1 MDIGRDFQS
10 WEGHAP
16 VLGRDGCHP
25 GKRFPGLSTN
35 VEMTADAIA
44 RKHAHDVA
52 ELISCY
58 AAPLVR
64 RAAQA
69 PHGRGRRSRLRR
81 AVDACRFFDGTRA
94 SRFDDPR
101 AEVCIRDARETL
113 EELRAAL
120 HTAEPWESIGRRVLR
135 AAAQDLDALDSREW
149 RTIAVNAITTVV
161 HDVAPMP
168 PVPVEDD
175 LDELVVEEVP
185 VEPPPPPKL
194 DLATPA
200 PKPAKPEPVA
210 SYQWEDTLQQVTL
223 AADLPKDATLT
234 SAEFTSTS
242 FRVVAKS
249 CEGARELHMTNLWAV
264 IDSSTSR
271 AAVNGG
277 KLVVTLRKK
286 EEGAWPRLTK
296 GATTPEP
303 PDEDPLMKRAV
314 EADARTLRKRR
325 AMNGV
330 LGPDACAAAEA
341 IYKMLRAR
349 APFGKI
355 AAALSNAPG
364 NVCACRLQSHG
375 TLLHTACDERRSDVV
390 KLLLKNSD
398 VDARNARRF
407 TPLHLCAGALA
418 SLQQPTEKD
427 AEAAASCASLLLE
440 KGADPNLLDD
450 AGRAPLHLACLQTG
464 TLKIVEA
471 LIEGGADP
479 TQQTTDGWLAVDAA
493 HTVGALTDE
502 LRRLL
507 TKAVALKAPEGHS
520 FVDDVD
526 D

>member
-1 MDIGRDFQS
+1 
-10 WEGHAP
+10 
-16 VLGRDGCHP
+16 
-25 GKRFPGLSTN
+25 
-35 VEMTADAIA
+35 MTDAIA
-44 RKHAHDVA
+44 RKHAHDMA
-52 ELISCY
+52 ELISSY

-81 AVDACRFFDGTRA
+81 AVDACRFFDDTRA
-94 SRFDDPR
+94 SRLDDPR
-101 AEVCIRDARETL
+101 AEVCLRDARETL

-120 HTAEPWESIGRRVLR
+120 RATESWDLIGRRVLR
-135 AAAQDLDALDSREW
+135 AAAQDLDALENKAW
-149 RTIAVNAITTVV
+149 RTIADKAIMIVMNE
-161 HDVAPMP
+161 VAPMP
-168 PVPVEDD
+168 PVPVEAD

-185 VEPPPPPKL
+185 VAPPPPPRL
-194 DLATPA
+194 DPAKPTPRL
-200 PKPAKPEPVA
+200 PKPEPVA
-210 SYQWEDTLQQVTL
+210 SYQWEDARTQVTL
-223 AADLPKDATLT
+223 AAELTKDANLT

-249 CEGARELHMTNLWAV
+249 CEGASELRMTNLWAA

-271 AAVNGG
+271 ASVKGG
-277 KLVVTLRKK
+277 KLVIELRKK

-296 GATTPEP
+296 GTTTPEP
-303 PDEDPLMKRAV
+303 SDEDPLMRRAV
-314 EADARTLRKRR
+314 EADARTLRRR
-325 AMNGV
+325 KVLNEA
-330 LGPDACAAAEA
+330 LGPEACAVAEA

-355 AAALSNAPG
+355 AAALSNAPD

-390 KLLLKNSD
+390 KVLLGKSD
-398 VDARNARRF
+398 VDARNARKF

-418 SLQQPTEKD
+418 SLPRPSPKD
-427 AEAAASCASLLLE
+427 AQAAASCVNLLI
-440 KGADPNLLDD
+440 KHGANPNLLDD

-464 TLKIVEA
+464 TLRIVEA
-471 LIEGGADP
+471 LVEGGADP

-507 TKAVALKAPEGHS
+507 TKAVALRAPEGHS

>member
-1 MDIGRDFQS
+1 
-10 WEGHAP
+10 
-16 VLGRDGCHP
+16 
-25 GKRFPGLSTN
+25 
-35 VEMTADAIA
+35 MTDAIA
-44 RKHAHDVA
+44 RKHAHDMA
-52 ELISCY
+52 ELISSY

-81 AVDACRFFDGTRA
+81 AVDACRFFDDTRA
-94 SRFDDPR
+94 SRLDDPR
-101 AEVCIRDARETL
+101 AEVCLRDARETL

-120 HTAEPWESIGRRVLR
+120 RATESWDLIGRRVLR
-135 AAAQDLDALDSREW
+135 AAAQDLDALENKAW
-149 RTIAVNAITTVV
+149 RTIADKAIMIVMNE
-161 HDVAPMP
+161 VAPMP
-168 PVPVEDD
+168 PVPVEAD

-185 VEPPPPPKL
+185 VAPPPPPRL
-194 DLATPA
+194 DPAKPTPRL
-200 PKPAKPEPVA
+200 PKPEPVA
-210 SYQWEDTLQQVTL
+210 SYQWEDARTQVTL
-223 AADLPKDATLT
+223 AAELTKDANLT

-249 CEGARELHMTNLWAV
+249 CEGASELRMTNLWAA

-271 AAVNGG
+271 ASVKGG
-277 KLVVTLRKK
+277 KLVIELRKK

-296 GATTPEP
+296 GTTTPEP
-303 PDEDPLMKRAV
+303 SDEDPLMRRAV
-314 EADARTLRKRR
+314 EADARTLRRR
-325 AMNGV
+325 KVLNEA
-330 LGPDACAAAEA
+330 LGPEACAVAEA

-355 AAALSNAPG
+355 AAALSNAPD

-390 KLLLKNSD
+390 KVLLGKSD
-398 VDARNARRF
+398 VDARNARKF

-418 SLQQPTEKD
+418 SLPRPSPKD
-427 AEAAASCASLLLE
+427 AEDAALCVDLLI
-440 KGADPNLLDD
+440 KHGANPNLLDD

-464 TLKIVEA
+464 TLRIVEA

-502 LRRLL
+502 MQRLL

>member
-1 MDIGRDFQS
+1 
-10 WEGHAP
+10 
-16 VLGRDGCHP
+16 
-25 GKRFPGLSTN
+25 
-35 VEMTADAIA
+35 MTDAIA

-64 RAAQA
+64 RAAQQA

-81 AVDACRFFDGTRA
+81 AVDACRFFDDTRA

-101 AEVCIRDARETL
+101 AEVCLRDARDVL
-113 EELRAAL
+113 EALCEALR
-120 HTAEPWESIGRRVLR
+120 TTEPWDSTGRRVLR
-135 AAAQDLDALDSREW
+135 AAVQDLDALESREW
-149 RTIAVNAITTVV
+149 RAIAVNALTTVV
-161 HDVAPMP
+161 NEVAPMP

-194 DLATPA
+194 DPATPA

-234 SAEFTSTS
+234 SAEFTSIS

-249 CEGARELHMTNLWAV
+249 CEGASELSLTQLWAA

-271 AAVNGG
+271 ASVNGG
-277 KLVVTLRKK
+277 KLVVTLRKSIQ
-286 EEGAWPRLTK
+286 GAWPRLTK

-303 PDEDPLMKRAV
+303 SADEDPLMRRAV

-325 AMNGV
+325 AMNEV
-330 LGPDACAAAEA
+330 LGPEACAAAEA

-355 AAALSNAPG
+355 AAALSNAPD

-390 KLLLKNSD
+390 TLLLGKSD
-398 VDARNARRF
+398 VDARNARKF

-418 SLQQPTEKD
+418 SLPRPSPKD
-427 AEAAASCASLLLE
+427 AEAAALCVNLLI
-440 KGADPNLLDD
+440 KHGANPNLLDD
-450 AGRAPLHLACLQTG
+450 AGRAPLHLACLQMG
-464 TLKIVEA
+464 TLRIVEA

>member
-1 MDIGRDFQS
+1 
-10 WEGHAP
+10 
-16 VLGRDGCHP
+16 
-25 GKRFPGLSTN
+25 
-35 VEMTADAIA
+35 MTDAIA

-101 AEVCIRDARETL
+101 AEVCIRDAREAL
-113 EELRAAL
+113 EALCEALR
-120 HTAEPWESIGRRVLR
+120 TTEPWDALGRRILKE
-135 AAAQDLDALDSREW
+135 AAQDLDALDSREW
-149 RTIAVNAITTVV
+149 RTIAVNALTMVV
-161 HDVAPMP
+161 HEVAPLP

-185 VEPPPPPKL
+185 VAPPPPPKPL
-194 DLATPA
+194 EPATPA
-200 PKPAKPEPVA
+200 LKPPKPEPVA
-210 SYQWEDTLQQVTL
+210 SYRWEDSSKHVTL
-223 AADLPKDATLT
+223 AADLTKDANLT

-249 CEGARELHMTNLWAV
+249 CEGASELCMTSLWAA

-271 AAVNGG
+271 ASVNGG

-303 PDEDPLMKRAV
+303 SADEDPLMRRAV

-325 AMNGV
+325 AMNEV
-330 LGPDACAAAEA
+330 LGTEACAAAEA

-355 AAALSNAPG
+355 AAALSRAPD

-390 KLLLKNSD
+390 KVLLGHSD
-398 VDARNARRF
+398 VDARNARLF

-418 SLQQPTEKD
+418 SLPRPSPKD
-427 AEAAASCASLLLE
+427 AEAAAACVNLLL
-440 KGADPNLLDD
+440 KHGADPNLLDD

-464 TLKIVEA
+464 TLRIVEA

-502 LRRLL
+502 LRRIL
-507 TKAVALKAPEGHS
+507 TPEIALKAPAGHS

>member
-1 MDIGRDFQS
+1 
-10 WEGHAP
+10 
-16 VLGRDGCHP
+16 
-25 GKRFPGLSTN
+25 
-35 VEMTADAIA
+35 MTDAIA
-44 RKHAHDVA
+44 RKHAHDMA

-81 AVDACRFFDGTRA
+81 AVDACRFFDDTRA
-94 SRFDDPR
+94 SRLDDPR
-101 AEVCIRDARETL
+101 AEVCIRDAREAL
-113 EELRAAL
+113 EALCEAL
-120 HTAEPWESIGRRVLR
+120 HTTEPWDALGRRILKE
-135 AAAQDLDALDSREW
+135 AAQDLDALESKAW
-149 RTIAVNAITTVV
+149 RTIAVKALTIVMEE
-161 HDVAPMP
+161 VAPMP

-185 VEPPPPPKL
+185 VEPPRPPKL
-194 DLATPA
+194 DPA
-200 PKPAKPEPVA
+200 KPEPKPPKPEPVA
-210 SYQWEDTLQQVTL
+210 SYAWEDAQTQVTL
-223 AADLPKDATLT
+223 AAELAKDANLT

-242 FRVVAKS
+242 FRAVAKS
-249 CEGARELHMTNLWAV
+249 GEGARELRMTNLWAA

-271 AAVNGG
+271 ASVNGG

-303 PDEDPLMKRAV
+303 SGEDPLMKRAV
-314 EADARTLRKRR
+314 EADARTLRRR
-325 AMNGV
+325 KVLNEA
-330 LGPDACAAAEA
+330 LGPEACAAAEA

-355 AAALSNAPG
+355 AAALSNAPD

-375 TLLHTACDERRSDVV
+375 TLLHTACDERRSDIV
-390 KLLLKNSD
+390 KLLLKNSE
-398 VDARNARRF
+398 VDARNARKF

-418 SLQQPTEKD
+418 SLPRPSPKD
-427 AEAAASCASLLLE
+427 AETAALCVNLLI
-440 KGADPNLLDD
+440 KHGANPNLLDD

-464 TLKIVEA
+464 TLPIVEA

-520 FVDDVD
+520 FVDVD

>member
-1 MDIGRDFQS
+1 
-10 WEGHAP
+10 
-16 VLGRDGCHP
+16 
-25 GKRFPGLSTN
+25 
-35 VEMTADAIA
+35 MTDAIA

-81 AVDACRFFDGTRA
+81 AVDACRFFDDTRA

-101 AEVCIRDARETL
+101 AEVCIRDARDAL
-113 EELRAAL
+113 EALCEALR
-120 HTAEPWESIGRRVLR
+120 TTEPWDALGRRVLR
-135 AAAQDLDALDSREW
+135 AAAQDLDALEDKAW
-149 RTIAVNAITTVV
+149 RTIAVNALTTVV
-161 HDVAPMP
+161 NEVAPLP

-185 VEPPPPPKL
+185 VAPPPPPKL
-194 DLATPA
+194 DPATPE
-200 PKPAKPEPVA
+200 PKPPKPEPLA
-210 SYQWEDTLQQVTL
+210 SYKWEDSSKHVTL
-223 AADLPKDATLT
+223 AADLTKDANLT

-249 CEGARELHMTNLWAV
+249 CEGARELRMANLWAA

-271 AAVNGG
+271 ASVNGG

-286 EEGAWPRLTK
+286 EEGAWLRLIK

-303 PDEDPLMKRAV
+303 SDEDPLMKRAV
-314 EADARTLRKRR
+314 EADARTLRRR
-325 AMNGV
+325 KV
-330 LGPDACAAAEA
+330 LNEALGADACAAAEA

-355 AAALSNAPG
+355 ASALSRAPD

-390 KLLLKNSD
+390 KVLLGHSD
-398 VDARNARRF
+398 VDARNARLF

-418 SLQQPTEKD
+418 SLSKSTQKD

-440 KGADPNLLDD
+440 NGADPNLLDD

-502 LRRLL
+502 LRRIL
-507 TKAVALKAPEGHS
+507 TPEIALKAPAGHS

>member
-1 MDIGRDFQS
+1 
-10 WEGHAP
+10 
-16 VLGRDGCHP
+16 
-25 GKRFPGLSTN
+25 
-35 VEMTADAIA
+35 MTDDIA

-64 RAAQA
+64 RAAQQA

-81 AVDACRFFDGTRA
+81 AVDACCFFDDTRA

-101 AEVCIRDARETL
+101 AEVCLRDAREAL
-113 EELRAAL
+113 EALGEALR
-120 HTAEPWESIGRRVLR
+120 TTEPWDALGRRILHY
-135 AAAQDLDALDSREW
+135 AMQDLDALDSREW
-149 RTIAVNAITTVV
+149 RTIAEAAITMVAKE
-161 HDVAPMP
+161 VAPMP

-185 VEPPPPPKL
+185 VAPPPPPKL
-194 DLATPA
+194 DPATPE
-200 PKPAKPEPVA
+200 PKPPKPEPLA
-210 SYQWEDTLQQVTL
+210 SYKWEDSSKHVTL
-223 AADLPKDATLT
+223 AADLIKDANLT

-242 FRVVAKS
+242 LRVVAKS
-249 CEGARELHMTNLWAV
+249 CEGASELCMTNLWAA

-271 AAVNGG
+271 ASVQGG
-277 KLVVTLRKK
+277 KLVVTLRKSIQ
-286 EEGAWPRLTK
+286 GAWPRLTK

-303 PDEDPLMKRAV
+303 SADEDPLMRRAV

-325 AMNGV
+325 AMNEV
-330 LGPDACAAAEA
+330 LGTEACAAAEA

-355 AAALSNAPG
+355 AAALSKAPD
-364 NVCACRLQSHG
+364 NVCECRLQSHG
-375 TLLHTACDERRSDVV
+375 TLLHTACDERRSDIV
-390 KLLLKNSD
+390 KLLLKNSE
-398 VDARNARRF
+398 VDARNARKF

-418 SLQQPTEKD
+418 SLPRPSPKD

-440 KGADPNLLDD
+440 KGANPSLLDD

-507 TKAVALKAPEGHS
+507 TKAVTLKAPEGHA

>member
-1 MDIGRDFQS
+1 
-10 WEGHAP
+10 
-16 VLGRDGCHP
+16 
-25 GKRFPGLSTN
+25 
-35 VEMTADAIA
+35 MTDAIA
-44 RKHAHDVA
+44 RKHAHDMA
-52 ELISCY
+52 ELISSY

-81 AVDACRFFDGTRA
+81 AVDACRFFDDTRA
-94 SRFDDPR
+94 SRLDDPR
-101 AEVCIRDARETL
+101 AEVCLRDARETL

-120 HTAEPWESIGRRVLR
+120 RATESWDLIGRRVLR
-135 AAAQDLDALDSREW
+135 AAAQDLDALENKAW
-149 RTIAVNAITTVV
+149 RTIADKAIMIVMNE
-161 HDVAPMP
+161 VAPMP
-168 PVPVEDD
+168 PVPVEAD

-185 VEPPPPPKL
+185 VAPPPPPRL
-194 DLATPA
+194 DPAKPTPRL
-200 PKPAKPEPVA
+200 PKPEPVA
-210 SYQWEDTLQQVTL
+210 SYQWEDARTQVTL
-223 AADLPKDATLT
+223 AAELTKDANLT

-249 CEGARELHMTNLWAV
+249 CEGASELRMTNLWAA

-271 AAVNGG
+271 ASVKGG
-277 KLVVTLRKK
+277 KLVIELRKK

-296 GATTPEP
+296 GTTTPEP
-303 PDEDPLMKRAV
+303 SDEDPLMRRAV
-314 EADARTLRKRR
+314 EADARTLRRR
-325 AMNGV
+325 KVLNEA
-330 LGPDACAAAEA
+330 LGPEACAAAEA

-355 AAALSNAPG
+355 AAALSNAPD

-390 KLLLKNSD
+390 KVLLGKSD
-398 VDARNARRF
+398 VDARNARKF

-418 SLQQPTEKD
+418 SLPRPSPKD
-427 AEAAASCASLLLE
+427 AEDAALCVDLLI
-440 KGADPNLLDD
+440 KHGANPNLLDD

-464 TLKIVEA
+464 TLRIVEA

-507 TKAVALKAPEGHS
+507 TKAVALKAPEGHA

>member
-1 MDIGRDFQS
+1 
-10 WEGHAP
+10 
-16 VLGRDGCHP
+16 
-25 GKRFPGLSTN
+25 
-35 VEMTADAIA
+35 MTDAIA

-64 RAAQA
+64 RAAQQA

-81 AVDACRFFDGTRA
+81 AIDACRFFDDTRA
-94 SRFDDPR
+94 SRLDDPR
-101 AEVCIRDARETL
+101 AEVCLRDAREAL
-113 EELRAAL
+113 EALCEALR
-120 HTAEPWESIGRRVLR
+120 TTEPWDALGRRVLR
-135 AAAQDLDALDSREW
+135 AAAQDLDVLEDKAW
-149 RTIAVNAITTVV
+149 RTIAVNALTTVV
-161 HDVAPMP
+161 NEVAPLP

-194 DLATPA
+194 EPA
-200 PKPAKPEPVA
+200 KPSPKPPKPEPVA
-210 SYQWEDTLQQVTL
+210 SYNWEDSSKHVTL
-223 AADLPKDATLT
+223 AADLTKDANLT

-249 CEGARELHMTNLWAV
+249 CEGARELCMTSLWAA
-264 IDSSTSR
+264 INSSESR
-271 AAVNGG
+271 ASVNGG

-303 PDEDPLMKRAV
+303 SADEDPLMRRAV

-325 AMNGV
+325 AMNEV
-330 LGPDACAAAEA
+330 LGTEACAAAEA

-349 APFGKI
+349 APFAKI
-355 AAALSNAPG
+355 ASALSKAPD
-364 NVCACRLQSHG
+364 NVCECRLQSHG

-390 KLLLKNSD
+390 KVLLGTSD
-398 VDARNARRF
+398 VDARNARLF

-418 SLQQPTEKD
+418 SLPRPSPKD
-427 AEAAASCASLLLE
+427 AETAALCVNLLI
-440 KGADPNLLDD
+440 KHGANPNLLDD

-507 TKAVALKAPEGHS
+507 TKAVTLKAPEGHA

>member
-1 MDIGRDFQS
+1 
-10 WEGHAP
+10 
-16 VLGRDGCHP
+16 
-25 GKRFPGLSTN
+25 
-35 VEMTADAIA
+35 MTDVIA
-44 RKHAHDVA
+44 RKHASDMA

-81 AVDACRFFDGTRA
+81 AADACRFFDGTRA

-101 AEVCIRDARETL
+101 AEVCLRDAREAL
-113 EELRAAL
+113 EALCEALR
-120 HTAEPWESIGRRVLR
+120 TTEPWDALGRRILHY
-135 AAAQDLDALDSREW
+135 AMQDLDALESKAW
-149 RTIAVNAITTVV
+149 RTIAVNALTTVV
-161 HDVAPMP
+161 HDVAPLP

-185 VEPPPPPKL
+185 VAPPPPPKL
-194 DLATPA
+194 DPATPA
-200 PKPAKPEPVA
+200 PTQAKPEPVA
-210 SYQWEDTLQQVTL
+210 SYNWEDAPTHVTL
-223 AADLPKDATLT
+223 AADLTKDANLT

-249 CEGARELHMTNLWAV
+249 CEGARELCMANLWAV

-271 AAVNGG
+271 ASVNGG

-303 PDEDPLMKRAV
+303 SADEDPLMRRAV

-325 AMNGV
+325 AMNEV
-330 LGPDACAAAEA
+330 LGTEACAAAEA

-355 AAALSNAPG
+355 AAALSNAPD
-364 NVCACRLQSHG
+364 NVCECRLQSHG

-390 KLLLKNSD
+390 KVLLGHSD
-398 VDARNARRF
+398 VDARNARLF

-418 SLQQPTEKD
+418 SLPRPSPKD
-427 AEAAASCASLLLE
+427 AEAAASCASLLLD
-440 KGADPNLLDD
+440 KGANPSLLDD
-450 AGRAPLHLACLQTG
+450 AGRAPLHLACLQMG
-464 TLKIVEA
+464 TLRIVEA

-502 LRRLL
+502 MRRLL
-507 TKAVALKAPEGHS
+507 TKAVALKAPAGHS

>member
-1 MDIGRDFQS
+1 
-10 WEGHAP
+10 
-16 VLGRDGCHP
+16 
-25 GKRFPGLSTN
+25 
-35 VEMTADAIA
+35 MTDVIA
-44 RKHAHDVA
+44 RKHASDMA

-81 AVDACRFFDGTRA
+81 AADACRFFDGTRA

-101 AEVCIRDARETL
+101 AEVCLRDAREAL
-113 EELRAAL
+113 EALCEALR
-120 HTAEPWESIGRRVLR
+120 TTEPWDALGRRILHY
-135 AAAQDLDALDSREW
+135 AMQDLDALDSREW
-149 RTIAVNAITTVV
+149 RTIAVTALTTVANE
-161 HDVAPMP
+161 VALMP

-194 DLATPA
+194 APATPA
-200 PKPAKPEPVA
+200 PTQAKPEPLA
-210 SYQWEDTLQQVTL
+210 SYNWEDALQQVTL
-223 AADLPKDATLT
+223 AADLPKDANLT

-249 CEGARELHMTNLWAV
+249 CEGASELCMTNLWAA

-271 AAVNGG
+271 ASVNGG

-303 PDEDPLMKRAV
+303 SADEDPLMRRAV
-314 EADARTLRKRR
+314 EADARTLRRR
-325 AMNGV
+325 KVLNGA
-330 LGPDACAAAEA
+330 LGPEACAAAEA

-355 AAALSNAPG
+355 ASALSKAPG
-364 NVCACRLQSHG
+364 NVCECRLQSHG

-390 KLLLKNSD
+390 KVLLGHSD
-398 VDARNARRF
+398 VDARNARLF

-418 SLQQPTEKD
+418 SLPRPSPKD
-427 AEAAASCASLLLE
+427 AEAAASCASLLLD
-440 KGADPNLLDD
+440 KGANPSLLDD
-450 AGRAPLHLACLQTG
+450 AGRAPLHLACLQMG
-464 TLKIVEA
+464 TLRIVEA

>member
-1 MDIGRDFQS
+1 
-10 WEGHAP
+10 
-16 VLGRDGCHP
+16 
-25 GKRFPGLSTN
+25 
-35 VEMTADAIA
+35 MTDAAIA
-44 RKHAHDVA
+44 RHAHDVA

-69 PHGRGRRSRLRR
+69 PHGRGRRSLLRR
-81 AVDACRFFDGTRA
+81 AVDACRFFDDTRA

-101 AEVCIRDARETL
+101 AEVCLRDARDAL
-113 EELRAAL
+113 EAFRAAL
-120 HTAEPWESIGRRVLR
+120 RTTEPWDLIGRRVLR

-149 RTIAVNAITTVV
+149 RAIAVNALTTVV
-161 HDVAPMP
+161 NEVAPMP
-168 PVPVEDD
+168 PPPVDDD

-185 VEPPPPPKL
+185 VAPPPPPKPL
-194 DLATPA
+194 EPATPT
-200 PKPAKPEPVA
+200 PKPPKPEPVA
-210 SYQWEDTLQQVTL
+210 SYNWEDAPTHVTL
-223 AADLPKDATLT
+223 AAELEKDANLT

-242 FRVVAKS
+242 FRVVANS
-249 CEGARELHMTNLWAV
+249 CEGASELSLTQLWAA

-271 AAVNGG
+271 ASVKGG

-286 EEGAWPRLTK
+286 EVGAWPRLTK
-296 GATTPEP
+296 GGRDDPE

-314 EADARTLRKRR
+314 EADARTLQRRR

-330 LGPDACAAAEA
+330 LGTEACAAAGA

-355 AAALSNAPG
+355 AAALSNAPD
-364 NVCACRLQSHG
+364 NVCECRLQSHG

-390 KLLLKNSD
+390 KLLLKNSE
-398 VDARNARRF
+398 VDARNARLF

-418 SLQQPTEKD
+418 SLPRPSPKD
-427 AEAAASCASLLLE
+427 AQAVALCVNLLI
-440 KGADPNLLDD
+440 KHGANPNLLDD

-471 LIEGGADP
+471 LVEGGADP

>member
-1 MDIGRDFQS
+1 
-10 WEGHAP
+10 
-16 VLGRDGCHP
+16 
-25 GKRFPGLSTN
+25 
-35 VEMTADAIA
+35 MTDAIA

-64 RAAQA
+64 RAAQQA

-81 AVDACRFFDGTRA
+81 AIDACRFFDDTRA
-94 SRFDDPR
+94 SRLDDPR
-101 AEVCIRDARETL
+101 AEVCIRDAREAL
-113 EELRAAL
+113 EALCEALR
-120 HTAEPWESIGRRVLR
+120 TTEPWDLIGRRVLR
-135 AAAQDLDALDSREW
+135 AAAQDLDALESKAW
-149 RTIAVNAITTVV
+149 RTIAVTALTMVV
-161 HDVAPMP
+161 HEVAPMP

-194 DLATPA
+194 DPA
-200 PKPAKPEPVA
+200 KPSPKPPKPEPVA
-210 SYQWEDTLQQVTL
+210 SYAWEDAQTQVTL
-223 AADLPKDATLT
+223 AAELAKDANLT

-249 CEGARELHMTNLWAV
+249 CEGASELCMTNLWAA

-271 AAVNGG
+271 ASVNGG
-277 KLVVTLRKK
+277 KLVVTLRKR

-303 PDEDPLMKRAV
+303 SDEDPLMKRAV
-314 EADARTLRKRR
+314 EADARTLRRR
-325 AMNGV
+325 KV
-330 LGPDACAAAEA
+330 LNEALGADACAAAEA

-355 AAALSNAPG
+355 ASALSNAPD
-364 NVCACRLQSHG
+364 NVGACRLQSHG

-390 KLLLKNSD
+390 KLLLGTSD
-398 VDARNARRF
+398 VDARNARLF

-418 SLQQPTEKD
+418 SLPRPSPKD
-427 AEAAASCASLLLE
+427 AETAALCVNLLI
-440 KGADPNLLDD
+440 KHGANPNLLDD

-464 TLKIVEA
+464 TLRIVEA
-471 LIEGGADP
+471 LIAGGADP

>member
-1 MDIGRDFQS
+1 
-10 WEGHAP
+10 
-16 VLGRDGCHP
+16 
-25 GKRFPGLSTN
+25 
-35 VEMTADAIA
+35 MTDAIA

-81 AVDACRFFDGTRA
+81 AVDACRFFDDTRA
-94 SRFDDPR
+94 SRLDDPR
-101 AEVCIRDARETL
+101 AEVCLRDARDAL
-113 EELRAAL
+113 EALCEAL
-120 HTAEPWESIGRRVLR
+120 HTAEPWDLIGRRVLR
-135 AAAQDLDALDSREW
+135 AAAQDLDALESKAW
-149 RTIAVNAITTVV
+149 RTIAVNALTMVAKE
-161 HDVAPMP
+161 VAPMP
-168 PVPVEDD
+168 PPPINDD

-194 DLATPA
+194 DPA
-200 PKPAKPEPVA
+200 KPSPKPKKPEPVA
-210 SYQWEDTLQQVTL
+210 SYQWEDAQTEVTL
-223 AADLPKDATLT
+223 TAELEKDANLT

-249 CEGARELHMTNLWAV
+249 CEGARELRMTNLWAA

-271 AAVNGG
+271 ASVNGG

-303 PDEDPLMKRAV
+303 ADEDPLMKRAV
-314 EADARTLRKRR
+314 EADARTLRRR
-325 AMNGV
+325 KVVNEA
-330 LGPDACAAAEA
+330 LGPETCAAAEA

-355 AAALSNAPG
+355 AAALSNAPD

-390 KLLLKNSD
+390 KLLLKNSE
-398 VDARNARRF
+398 VDARNARLF

-418 SLQQPTEKD
+418 SLPRPSPKD
-427 AEAAASCASLLLE
+427 AEAAALCVNLLI
-440 KGADPNLLDD
+440 KHGANPNLLDD

>member
-1 MDIGRDFQS
+1 MNG
-10 WEGHAP
+10 
-16 VLGRDGCHP
+16 
-25 GKRFPGLSTN
+25 
-35 VEMTADAIA
+35 DAVA

-69 PHGRGRRSRLRR
+69 PHDRGRRSRLRR
-81 AVDACRFFDGTRA
+81 AVDACCFFDDTRA

-101 AEVCIRDARETL
+101 AEVCLRDARDAL
-113 EELRAAL
+113 EALCEALR
-120 HTAEPWESIGRRVLR
+120 TTEPWDALGRRILKE
-135 AAAQDLDALDSREW
+135 AAQDLDALDSREW
-149 RTIAVNAITTVV
+149 RTIAVNALTTVV
-161 HDVAPMP
+161 HEGAPMP
-168 PVPVEDD
+168 PPPVDDD
-175 LDELVVEEVP
+175 LDELVVEDVP
-185 VEPPPPPKL
+185 VEPPPPPRL
-194 DLATPA
+194 DPA
-200 PKPAKPEPVA
+200 KPSPKSPKPEPVA
-210 SYQWEDTLQQVTL
+210 SYAWEDARTQVTL
-223 AADLPKDATLT
+223 TAELEKDANLT

-249 CEGARELHMTNLWAV
+249 CEGARELRMTNLWAA

-271 AAVNGG
+271 ASVQGS

-303 PDEDPLMKRAV
+303 ADEDPLMKRAV
-314 EADARTLRKRR
+314 EADARTLRRR
-325 AMNGV
+325 KVLNEA
-330 LGPDACAAAEA
+330 LGPEACAAAEA

-355 AAALSNAPG
+355 AAALSNAPD

-390 KLLLKNSD
+390 KLLLKNSE
-398 VDARNARRF
+398 VDARNARLF

-418 SLQQPTEKD
+418 SLPRPSPKD
-427 AEAAASCASLLLE
+427 AEAAAACVNLLL
-440 KGADPNLLDD
+440 KHGADPNLLDD

-464 TLKIVEA
+464 TLRIVEA

>member
-1 MDIGRDFQS
+1 
-10 WEGHAP
+10 
-16 VLGRDGCHP
+16 
-25 GKRFPGLSTN
+25 
-35 VEMTADAIA
+35 MTDVIA
-44 RKHAHDVA
+44 RKHASDMA

-81 AVDACRFFDGTRA
+81 AADASRFFDGTRA

-101 AEVCIRDARETL
+101 AEVCIRDAREAL
-113 EELRAAL
+113 EALGEALR
-120 HTAEPWESIGRRVLR
+120 TTEPWDALGRRILYH
-135 AAAQDLDALDSREW
+135 AMQDLDALESKAW
-149 RTIAVNAITTVV
+149 RTIAVNALTTVV

-194 DLATPA
+194 E
-200 PKPAKPEPVA
+200 PAKPSPKPPKPEPLA
-210 SYQWEDTLQQVTL
+210 SYSWEDAPSHITL
-223 AADLPKDATLT
+223 AADLEKDANLT

-249 CEGARELHMTNLWAV
+249 CEGARELRMTNLWAA

-271 AAVNGG
+271 ASVNGG
-277 KLVVTLRKK
+277 KLVVTLRKR

-296 GATTPEP
+296 GAPTEP
-303 PDEDPLMKRAV
+303 SADEDPLMRRAV

-325 AMNGV
+325 AMNEV
-330 LGPDACAAAEA
+330 LGTEACAAAEA

-355 AAALSNAPG
+355 ALALSNAPD

-390 KLLLKNSD
+390 KLLLGTSD
-398 VDARNARRF
+398 VDARNARLF

-418 SLQQPTEKD
+418 SLSKPTQKD

-464 TLKIVEA
+464 TLRIVEA
-471 LIEGGADP
+471 LIDGGADP

-507 TKAVALKAPEGHS
+507 TKAVALRAPEGHA

>member
-1 MDIGRDFQS
+1 
-10 WEGHAP
+10 
-16 VLGRDGCHP
+16 
-25 GKRFPGLSTN
+25 
-35 VEMTADAIA
+35 MTDAIA

-81 AVDACRFFDGTRA
+81 AVDACRFFDDTRA
-94 SRFDDPR
+94 SRLDDPR
-101 AEVCIRDARETL
+101 AEVCLRDARDAL
-113 EELRAAL
+113 EALCEAL
-120 HTAEPWESIGRRVLR
+120 HTTEPWDLIGRRVLR

-149 RTIAVNAITTVV
+149 RTIAVNALTMVAKE
-161 HDVAPMP
+161 VAPMP

-194 DLATPA
+194 DPA
-200 PKPAKPEPVA
+200 KPSPKPKKPEPVA
-210 SYQWEDTLQQVTL
+210 SYQWEDAQTQVTL
-223 AADLPKDATLT
+223 TASVEKDANLT

-249 CEGARELHMTNLWAV
+249 CEGARELRMTNLWAA

-271 AAVNGG
+271 ASVNGG
-277 KLVVTLRKK
+277 KLVVTLRKR

-303 PDEDPLMKRAV
+303 ADEDPLMKRAV
-314 EADARTLRKRR
+314 EADARTLRRR
-325 AMNGV
+325 KVLNEA
-330 LGPDACAAAEA
+330 LGPEACAAAEA

-355 AAALSNAPG
+355 AAALSNAPD

-390 KLLLKNSD
+390 KLLLKNSE
-398 VDARNARRF
+398 VDARNARLF

-418 SLQQPTEKD
+418 SLPRPSPKD
-427 AEAAASCASLLLE
+427 AEAAALCVNLLI
-440 KGADPNLLDD
+440 KHGANPNLLDD

-464 TLKIVEA
+464 TLQIVEA